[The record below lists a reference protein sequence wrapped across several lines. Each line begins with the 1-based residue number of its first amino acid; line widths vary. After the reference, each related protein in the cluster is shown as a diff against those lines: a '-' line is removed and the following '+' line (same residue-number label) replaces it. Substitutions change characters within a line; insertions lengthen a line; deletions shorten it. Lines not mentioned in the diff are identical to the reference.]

1 MKNILS
7 LSLRL
12 QTLPPIRRTAW
23 VLSLMAASFVWAGP
37 GAHGPNGEHLDTAA
51 APSASGLARLPD
63 GSVHIPKLAQR
74 RMGLRTVLAPDKI
87 NLASLGNVVPHLHW
101 HVIPRFADDAHFPA
115 PVWAAR
121 ARDGVAH
128 GRPDLAAALREV
140 LGTNP
145 PAPQGLA

>member
-1 MKNILS
+1 MTNSCELC
-7 LSLRL
+7 
-12 QTLPPIRRTAW
+12 
-23 VLSLMAASFVWAGP
+23 
-37 GAHGPNGEHLDTAA
+37 
-51 APSASGLARLPD
+51 APSPFPVLFADTRLSVVLVTDTPD
-63 GSVHIPKLAQR
+63 YPAFCRVIWRGHVREMTDLSAPDRAYLMDWVFRTEAA
-74 RMGLRTVLAPDKI
+74 LRTVLAPDKI

-128 GRPDLAAALREV
+128 GRPDLAAALREA